1 MSFSQNDLVRVTR
14 EIEVTEGVVV
24 GGARDRVYG
33 SAPTWT
39 PEGSSLTS
47 PINTGLAAI
56 HSIRAGLRA
65 AGFNIPSAL
74 TFRLNDTE
82 REDFFRDTY
91 AGAEKTYTDAVV
103 DFVTAATHQDGST
116 GPAIIDPEVAGPFLF
131 ADIGDGSYD
140 GAMIEI
146 SGAAVN
152 AANKW
157 PRPIKAVSADGKQ
170 IDLDPT
176 YVTGAA
182 GEFGEPLFAQA
193 GVTATLRMGDLIR
206 TRAIDN
212 IRSSNLEFEF
222 PDQPGGSFLMV
233 RGGKCGTWRH
243 SWDGKGDIMEEYGY
257 TAMDYDA
264 LSTTTQGNGTVN
276 ENAAVTNPHMVA
288 GEDLAYL
295 AIGVTQL
302 AGVNVTSFSVEGNGN
317 AQGIDDVSGPN
328 RGRAGVTVGDV
339 DVTGS
344 IKVYHRHAQMAILQG
359 LGRSGNLSPLAWK
372 IIDPLGNFYWAR
384 LPKVLFEPGGPV
396 PGAKGSRTDGTF
408 NWRSQLAS
416 AALRTMIWQRFDK
429 P

>member
-1 MSFSQNDLVRVTR
+1 MFSQNDLVQVTR

-33 SAPTWT
+33 SAPTWA

-56 HSIRAGLRA
+56 HSVRAGMRA
-65 AGFNIPSAL
+65 ATVNIPSAL
-74 TFRLNDTE
+74 TFRLNDLE
-82 REDFFRDTY
+82 REDFFRDEH
-91 AGAEKTYTDAVV
+91 AGAEKTFTDVVV
-103 DFVTAATHQDGST
+103 DFSATATHQDGTT
-116 GPAIIDPEVAGPFLF
+116 GPAIIDPAGAGPFLF
-131 ADIGDGSYD
+131 ASIGDGSYD
-140 GAMIEI
+140 GAMLEI

-152 AANKW
+152 AANRW

-176 YVTGAA
+176 YVTGQA

-193 GVTATLRMGDLIR
+193 GVTATIRAGDLIR
-206 TRAIDN
+206 TQGIGS
-212 IRSSNLEFEF
+212 IRSSNFEFSF
-222 PDQPGGSFLMV
+222 PDQPGGSFQMV
-233 RGGKCGTWRH
+233 RGAKCGSWRL
-243 SWDGKGDIMEEYGY
+243 SWDGKGDITEEYGY

-264 LSTTTQGNGTVN
+264 LAAATQGNGTVN

-295 AIGVTQL
+295 VVGVTQL
-302 AGVNVTSFSVEGNGN
+302 AGVNVTSFSLEGTGN

-339 DVTGS
+339 DLTGS
-344 IKVYHRHAQMAILQG
+344 IRVYHRHAQMAILAG
-359 LGRSGNLSPLAWK
+359 LGRTGNLAPLAMK
-372 IIDPLGNFYWAR
+372 FVDPLGNFYWGR

-396 PGAKGSRTDGTF
+396 PGAKGSRTDGSF
-408 NWRSQLAS
+408 NWRSQMAS
-416 AALRTMIWQRFDK
+416 AALRTMIWQRFAA